1 MLLSRNSPLRP
12 KKKPLVKRPWTDV
25 QSKPSVTSVS
35 KKKPKILSAAV
46 KPKTAAKKP
55 TKARKLPPP
64 KSRKA
69 LPIRETLERLREAYP
84 DAHCELDHRNA
95 FELLAATILSAQCT
109 DVRVNMV
116 TPELFRRF
124 PTPLAMSEAPLEE
137 LEELV
142 RTTGFFKNKA
152 KSLKGMA
159 TAIVTRHAGEVPRRL
174 EELVEL
180 SGVGRKTAN
189 VVLGNAFG
197 IASGVVV
204 DTHVSRISQRFGW
217 VKGGSAEAIE
227 RELNEMIPRADW
239 IMTPHLLIF
248 HGRRVCKAPTPR
260 CEECFLFDA
269 CPRREVK

>member
-1 MLLSRNSPLRP
+1 MSNL
-12 KKKPLVKRPWTDV
+12 KT
-25 QSKPSVTSVS
+25 
-35 KKKPKILSAAV
+35 KKKPK
-46 KPKTAAKKP
+46 P
-55 TKARKLPPP
+55 
-64 KSRKA
+64 RKA
-69 LPIRETLERLREAYP
+69 LPVAETLDRLRAAYP

-124 PTPLAMSEAPLEE
+124 PTPAAMAEAPVEE

-152 KSLKGMA
+152 KNLKGMA
-159 TAIVTRHAGEVPRRL
+159 TAITRRHGGEVPRSL
-174 EELVEL
+174 DELVEL
-180 SGVGRKTAN
+180 NGVGRKTAN

-217 VKGGSAEAIE
+217 VAGGSPEQIE
-227 RELNEMIPRADW
+227 RELNELIPREDW

-248 HGRRVCKAPTPR
+248 HGRRICKAPTPR

-269 CPRREVK
+269 CPRRGVK